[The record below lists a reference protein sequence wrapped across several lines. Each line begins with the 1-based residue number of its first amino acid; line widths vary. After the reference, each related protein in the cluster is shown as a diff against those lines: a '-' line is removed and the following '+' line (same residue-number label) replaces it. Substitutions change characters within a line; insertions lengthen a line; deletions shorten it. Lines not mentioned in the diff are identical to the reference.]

1 MRRLKENHAARLGSQ
16 GVETL
21 PSFSLTRRQKSF
33 ETKSIA
39 WQTTDRQSGGN
50 GCGSGD
56 AADSEPSRSSLA
68 HELVTRIRQQ
78 GRTGITHERHTRALP
93 QRLQQFARAA
103 GLIVAMQG
111 NQRLLQ
117 AQTRQQLPSVSRI
130 LGSDK
135 IRCTQ
140 RLQRAG
146 RQIPQIA
153 NGGRNDLEQ
162 TVDLFHEQIT
172 IMAEL
177 IEITPARRVELS
189 RPAMNHPALHTLLRA
204 AWWMSMVLILAACS
218 SVPQALAPS
227 AQRALDLANRGE
239 HAAAARE
246 YDALAAG
253 RGTGADEY
261 RLLATEQWLSA
272 SDPINAAISLR
283 SIVGPLETTRLF
295 ARDLLAIEIS
305 MLQGTYAAAWQS
317 LRALAAPK
325 GDAQTERYH
334 AVRQRIAIAI
344 GEPVEAIRS
353 SRQRESLARDSRQVA
368 ALRAELLTQLTAA
381 VSAGARFDANLAGRD
396 RIARG
401 WLEAASLAAVSMGQ
415 SPELAAGTTAI
426 WRRRYP
432 GHPAAAMLA
441 RTHLNAQPEA
451 APARVS
457 ISQSVAATPATMD
470 SDILRANAHV
480 AAFLPLSGR
489 HAALGTQ
496 IRDGLLAGFYRSEGQ
511 QRIPLRFYDT
521 QREPLVELLRRAVND
536 GAVSIIGPLL
546 KDDVTELAR
555 LRPAVPVLA
564 LNSLTNETPTT
575 ETRFLQF
582 ALSPEDE
589 ARAVAQRALA
599 EGRTRAVVLA
609 PNGDWGNRVLAS
621 FRDELQRGGGELLAA
636 ERMAASD
643 PSPRELA
650 TSVQSAL
657 RIGQSLARHR
667 QLQADLNLPLA
678 FQPRRRGDVD
688 FLFVPATS
696 ALLRQV
702 RPQLR
707 FQAVAD
713 IPTYTLSD
721 AWNGTADEALADLL
735 FVDMPWMARL
745 DDQPSQ
751 ADLRRLAGDAFGVEV
766 LQSRLFA
773 LGHDAW
779 LLAPQLR
786 GTTLSRGPLKGLT
799 GELQIDAEGRVT
811 RSLDWASLNAKG
823 ALSRRSTD
831 TALARPEITPTRPET
846 TPTRRE

>member
-1 MRRLKENHAARLGSQ
+1 
-16 GVETL
+16 
-21 PSFSLTRRQKSF
+21 
-33 ETKSIA
+33 
-39 WQTTDRQSGGN
+39 
-50 GCGSGD
+50 
-56 AADSEPSRSSLA
+56 
-68 HELVTRIRQQ
+68 
-78 GRTGITHERHTRALP
+78 
-93 QRLQQFARAA
+93 
-103 GLIVAMQG
+103 
-111 NQRLLQ
+111 
-117 AQTRQQLPSVSRI
+117 
-130 LGSDK
+130 
-135 IRCTQ
+135 
-140 RLQRAG
+140 
-146 RQIPQIA
+146 
-153 NGGRNDLEQ
+153 
-162 TVDLFHEQIT
+162 
-172 IMAEL
+172 MAES

-189 RPAMNHPALHTLLRA
+189 RLAMSHPALRTMLRA
-204 AWWMSMVLILAACS
+204 AWWMSLALILAACS
-218 SVPQALAPS
+218 SVPQTLAPS
-227 AQRALDLANRGE
+227 AQRAAELANRGE
-239 HAAAARE
+239 HVAAARE
-246 YDALAAG
+246 YDALATS
-253 RGTGADEY
+253 RGTEADNY

-272 SDPINAAISLR
+272 SDPVNAGISLR
-283 SIVGPLETTRLF
+283 SIVGPLEPTRLF

-305 MLQGTYAAAWQS
+305 MLQGAYASAWQA

-368 ALRAELLTQLTAA
+368 ALRAELLTQLAAA
-381 VSAGARFDANLAGRD
+381 VAAGARFDANLAGRD

-415 SPELAAGTTAI
+415 SPEVAADTTAI

-441 RTHLNAQPEA
+441 RTHLDAPPEA

-457 ISQSVAATPATMD
+457 VSQPVAVTPSSTA
-470 SDILRANAHV
+470 SDRLGANAHV

-489 HAALGTQ
+489 HAALGAQ
-496 IRDGLLAGFYRSEGQ
+496 IRDGLLAGFYRSEDQ

-521 QREPLVELLRRAVND
+521 QREPLVELLQRAVNE

-564 LNSLTNETPTT
+564 LNSLTSEIPAT

-582 ALSPEDE
+582 ALAPEDE

-609 PNGDWGNRVLAS
+609 PNGDWGNRVLAA
-621 FRDELQRGGGELLAA
+621 FRDELQRGGGALLAV

-735 FVDMPWMARL
+735 FVDMPWMART
-745 DDQPSQ
+745 DDQPEQ
-751 ADLRRLAGDAFGVEV
+751 GRLHTLARDAFGAEV

-786 GTTLSRGPLKGLT
+786 SATLTRGPIEGLT
-799 GELQIDAEGRVT
+799 GVLRIEAGGRIT

-831 TALARPEITPTRPET
+831 T
-846 TPTRRE
+846 TPTRRETAPSRRE